1 MAKQKVTLE
10 SLARMMKRGFDD
22 MRAEFLGETGAIRT
36 ELRTETGKIRKDI
49 FDLKEDVSE
58 LKTEVE
64 EINERLEKYYSPEL
78 EKHGTRIKAL
88 EIHTK
93 IHSGK

>member
-1 MAKQKVTLE
+1 MARQKITLE
-10 SLARMMKRGFDD
+10 FLARMMKRGFDD
-22 MRAEFLGETGAIRT
+22 MRSEFLGEAGAIRT

-49 FDLKEDVSE
+49 SDLKEDISE

-88 EIHTK
+88 EVHTK
-93 IHSGK
+93 IHSGR